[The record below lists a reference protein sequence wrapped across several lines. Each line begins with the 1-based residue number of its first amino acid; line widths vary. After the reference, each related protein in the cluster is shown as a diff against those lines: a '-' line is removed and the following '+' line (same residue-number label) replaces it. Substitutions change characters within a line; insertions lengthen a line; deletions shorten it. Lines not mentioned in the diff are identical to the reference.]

1 MHLKSRFSFTLI
13 ELLVVIAIIAILAA
27 LLLPALKS
35 AKDTAKRINCI
46 SNLKQY
52 NLAINTYAT
61 DSSGEL
67 AFTQSGTWT
76 LSYYMY
82 QSGYINLSP
91 RSFMCP
97 EAETPAGQSDDESIK
112 RWVYSANFQG
122 YYKGLICAYTWNQAN
137 YAPGDKGINIY
148 SLKNQM
154 TGAKVNADPANFVL
168 VLDGKRSGSKA
179 NLHVFNFCRARAS
192 GLPWTI
198 HSRNTAVVSSYLD
211 GHAESSL
218 WGDLRNSLISSLET
232 VYEPLEVWP

>member
-1 MHLKSRFSFTLI
+1 MNNKFTLI

-61 DSSGEL
+61 DSNGEL
-67 AFTQSGTWT
+67 AFTQGGTYT
-76 LSYYMY
+76 LSYFMYM
-82 QSGYINLSP
+82 SGYINLTP
-91 RSFMCP
+91 RSYMCP
-97 EAETPAGQSDDESIK
+97 EAETPVGQSDDENIK

-122 YYKGLICAYTWNQAN
+122 YYKGQICAYTWN
-137 YAPGDKGINIY
+137 GTDKGINIY

-154 TGAKVNADPANFVL
+154 TDVKVNAEPSSFVL
-168 VLDGKRSGSKA
+168 VLDGKRSGAKA
-179 NLHVFNFCRARAS
+179 NLHVFNFGRARAS

-198 HSRNTAVVSSYLD
+198 HSKNTAVVSSFLD

-218 WGDLRNSLISSLET
+218 WPDLKDSIISSLET